1 MTATGACGPLG
12 LMTGDEEKKE
22 GQGKQGV
29 LWGQCPRAEG
39 LSRLCFLRVHW
50 SPKPP
55 RVHTQSFHRFE
66 SAKGMT

>member
-39 LSRLCFLRVHW
+39 LSTGGTRRYLFFPTRLRAGFA
-50 SPKPP
+50 
-55 RVHTQSFHRFE
+55 F
-66 SAKGMT
+66 